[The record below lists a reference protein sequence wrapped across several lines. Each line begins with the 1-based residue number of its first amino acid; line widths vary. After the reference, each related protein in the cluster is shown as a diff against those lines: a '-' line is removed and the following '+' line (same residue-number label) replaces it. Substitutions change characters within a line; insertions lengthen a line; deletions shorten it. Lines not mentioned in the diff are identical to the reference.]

1 MCTCTCSAAAVW
13 DACCTPHK
21 GTSKNLPPLFSD
33 LFRTCMRPVSFV
45 PCALNVADPCVS
57 GVNLKPSI
65 RERRGSPSH
74 EKELFQED
82 HHNSRPVQDSP

>member
-33 LFRTCMRPVSFV
+33 LFRTCMRPISFV

-57 GVNLKPSI
+57 GV
-65 RERRGSPSH
+65 ERLGLRT
-74 EKELFQED
+74 LLRAIVTF
-82 HHNSRPVQDSP
+82 